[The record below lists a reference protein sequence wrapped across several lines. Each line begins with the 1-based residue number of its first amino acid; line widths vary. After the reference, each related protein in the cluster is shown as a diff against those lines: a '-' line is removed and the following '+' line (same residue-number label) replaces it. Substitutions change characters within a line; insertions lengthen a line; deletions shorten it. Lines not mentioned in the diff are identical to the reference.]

1 MLPHPFDIVFE
12 KSFDNHAFEVKQYL
26 FDAVIT
32 KQFIQRFIHSIKGSG
47 RFFMKLGIQ
56 LANIDQKLL
65 YGDFPMSLPLDEIAD
80 DFAVVIEDTDE
91 IGFCI

>member
-1 MLPHPFDIVFE
+1 
-12 KSFDNHAFEVKQYL
+12 
-26 FDAVIT
+26 
-32 KQFIQRFIHSIKGSG
+32 
-47 RFFMKLGIQ
+47 MKLGIQ

-80 DFAVVIEDTDE
+80 DFAAVIEDTDE